1 MIGGSKEP
9 KYDIYFFLKMGF
21 TYIFISLVKKQLI
34 CSSLIMYNLDKSS
47 NAVPRVAV
55 VDLEPESSKRKKKSG
70 KGGKKKSRRDRS
82 SSASSIEG
90 DSESN
95 SESSDEEDDNWSLIA
110 YTWPLEDR

>member
-1 MIGGSKEP
+1 
-9 KYDIYFFLKMGF
+9 MGF
-21 TYIFISLVKKQLI
+21 TYIFINLVKLI